1 MGKLLV
7 VVAVVPALIAA
18 AAASWAHAQGGAAP
32 VARTTIVYGNPVT
45 LTGFLPDAE
54 GPEPVT
60 ILARAHGSDCFCPV
74 ARIMS
79 NEEGAFVFTAKPS
92 ISTEYQV
99 SRRGVATAALRV
111 DVRPRLT
118 FAIVSA
124 QRGIFL
130 AKAEA
135 RRPLAGKML
144 YLQRRARGRWVVVKR
159 VRLGRGAVARFHAEL
174 PVGSWELRLFMPK
187 DQAGPGYVAGFS

>member
-1 MGKLLV
+1 MRKLLV
-7 VVAVVPALIAA
+7 VVAVVPAVVAA
-18 AAASWAHAQGGAAP
+18 AAASWANAQDGPAP
-32 VARTTIVYGNPVT
+32 VSRTTIVYGNPVA

-54 GPEPVT
+54 GPETIT
-60 ILARAHGSDCFCPV
+60 ILARPYGSDCFCPV
-74 ARIMS
+74 ARITT
-79 NEEGAFVFTAKPS
+79 NEDGAFVFTAKPQ

-99 SRRGVATAALRV
+99 SRRGVTTAALRV

-118 FAIVSA
+118 FAIISA
-124 QRGIFL
+124 QRGIFM

-135 RRPLAGKML
+135 RRPLAGKTL

-159 VRLGRGAVARFHAEL
+159 VRLGRGAVARFRAEL

-187 DQAGPGYVAGFS
+187 AQAGPGYVAGFS